1 MYMTK
6 PGDYLIDALRKHAMG
21 QIEMHRANVDT
32 YRLNPAGIG
41 EHSDLTQTIEK
52 ELMEI
57 LTNVG
62 MALVLISVITV
73 IRISQNRI
81 QSQRHL
87 FKTQTRIQME
97 RLLCGVR

>member
-1 MYMTK
+1 MTK

-57 LTNVG
+57 AKYDDILDVLDKYFADNTKKLTLNEQD
-62 MALVLISVITV
+62 S
-73 IRISQNRI
+73 R
-81 QSQRHL
+81 
-87 FKTQTRIQME
+87 
-97 RLLCGVR
+97 